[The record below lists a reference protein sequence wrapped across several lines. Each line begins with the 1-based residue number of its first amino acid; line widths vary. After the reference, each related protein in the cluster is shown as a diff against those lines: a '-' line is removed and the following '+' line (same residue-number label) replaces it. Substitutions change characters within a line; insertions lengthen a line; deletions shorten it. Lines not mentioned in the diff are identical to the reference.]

1 MQFHL
6 MVISIILKTLTC
18 VKDYGIALADCE
30 KGGFD

>member
-6 MVISIILKTLTC
+6 MVISIILKTC
-18 VKDYGIALADCE
+18 VKDYGIALADSE